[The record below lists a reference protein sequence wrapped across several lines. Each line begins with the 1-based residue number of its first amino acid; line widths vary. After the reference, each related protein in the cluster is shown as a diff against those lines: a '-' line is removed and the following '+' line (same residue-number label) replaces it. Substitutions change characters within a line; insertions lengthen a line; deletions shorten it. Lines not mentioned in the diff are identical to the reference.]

1 MQETQVQ
8 SLGLEDPLEKEMYLN
23 LGQPTIQIM
32 ALVQTLESPL
42 DSKEI
47 KPMNPKAN
55 QPWLFIGRTD
65 TEALILW
72 PPDIKSQLIGKGT
85 DAGKDWRQKETGV
98 TKDDIV
104 GKPHWLSGHEFEQ
117 TPGDSEGQESLVCCR
132 SEGHKESDTTE
143 WLNNNKGLKE
153 KLYFK

>member
-1 MQETQVQ
+1 MASFLASLVAQRLKHLPAMQETQVQ

-55 QPWLFIGRTD
+55 QP
-65 TEALILW
+65 
-72 PPDIKSQLIGKGT
+72 
-85 DAGKDWRQKETGV
+85 
-98 TKDDIV
+98 
-104 GKPHWLSGHEFEQ
+104 
-117 TPGDSEGQESLVCCR
+117 
-132 SEGHKESDTTE
+132 
-143 WLNNNKGLKE
+143 
-153 KLYFK
+153 